1 MDLLEIRNPQTIGT
15 VLEQLAAQWRFL
27 PPIMMFLV
35 TSKGFVF
42 LIMDIVI
49 ITLITKAG
57 WSAST
62 YHKYV
67 DDTVR
72 HYSSNMAR
80 ANPAFED
87 SQTETVAQKQHN
99 KQLEYMAD
107 QASTHDVPARN
118 EQIPETPDRYNDTS
132 RDTNVKAFVYPD
144 RIYNNKKDQEEKQN
158 TIPRPNTLALPSK
171 LNDRPMSQSSENDR
185 EIESRLS
192 NYTASNG
199 NVIRSTEPLKDEN
212 ISERQ
217 QQQTRIRV
225 LPAVAEINRRSS
237 EVKQKPKV
245 PPKPQN
251 PNRVSMQPWNVEERH
266 DRPES
271 RNSGAKVDRTSS
283 MNAPEELRGQLPWS
297 YFKARDD
304 VPKKAFTEL
313 KEDEE
318 LPPVPIPDYTLH
330 FPKNRRQNM
339 SDSEGE
345 HSWNRY
351 DQRY

>member
-1 MDLLEIRNPQTIGT
+1 MELLEIRNPQVIGN
-15 VLEQLAAQWRFL
+15 VLEQLSAQWRFL
-27 PPIMMFLV
+27 PPIVMFLV
-35 TSKGFVF
+35 TSKFFVF
-42 LIMDIVI
+42 LIMDIVV
-49 ITLITKAG
+49 ITLIVKAG

-72 HYSSNMAR
+72 HYTANMAR
-80 ANPAFED
+80 NNPAFED
-87 SQTETVAQKQHN
+87 AQAEVVAQKQHN
-99 KQLEYMAD
+99 RQLEYMAD
-107 QASTHDVPARN
+107 QVSIQNAPMRN
-118 EQIPETPDRYNDTS
+118 EELPETPDRYNDTS
-132 RDTNVKAFVYPD
+132 RDTNAFVYPD
-144 RIYNNKKDQEEKQN
+144 RIYNNRQQEEKQLQ
-158 TIPRPNTLALPSK
+158 RPSSLALSSK
-171 LNDRPMSQSSENDR
+171 LNDRPLSQQIYQPSTDR

-192 NYTASNG
+192 HFTASNG

-251 PNRVSMQPWNVEERH
+251 RVSMQPWNNIEERNNE
-266 DRPES
+266 RPES
-271 RNSGAKVDRTSS
+271 RNSGVKVDRTSS
-283 MNAPEELRGQLPWS
+283 MNDPTLRGQLPWS

-313 KEDEE
+313 NEDEE
-318 LPPVPIPDYTLH
+318 LPAVPVPDYTLH
-330 FPKNRRQNM
+330 FPKNRRANM
-339 SDSEGE
+339 SDSDNDN
-345 HSWNRY
+345 SWSRY
-351 DQRY
+351 